1 MIFARFSDDA
11 DGDAD
16 ADGSFGD
23 DFDKIENSVSLN
35 NFILPVKVS

>member
-1 MIFARFSDDA
+1 MIFACLSDDGDA
-11 DGDAD
+11 DGD